1 VGEADRPGELAAAVS
16 AARALC
22 AMDSRFL
29 TPIRQRRAPAA
40 SARPGRSLE
49 AWAALEKAPW
59 KDHRAEQRLARV
71 AFYFAEA
78 QRTPGRRIGKHLLR
92 VLSLLRVR
100 LGFFALDLDRVAV
113 ELAALVRTGRP
124 RPAPGD

>member
-1 VGEADRPGELAAAVS
+1 VS

-22 AMDSRFL
+22 AMDGRFQ
-29 TPIRQRRAPAA
+29 TPIRRRRLPPEPTE
-40 SARPGRSLE
+40 PGRPLE
-49 AWAALEKAPW
+49 AWAALEERPW
-59 KDHRAEQRLARV
+59 QDAAAERRLARV

-78 QRTPGRRIGKHLLR
+78 QRAPGRRLGKHLLR

-100 LGFFALDLDRVAV
+100 LGFFALDLERVAV
-113 ELAALVRTGRP
+113 ELSTLVRTGRA